1 MLYLFKRQWVRERL
15 KFWNFNT
22 DANAN
27 ASADDDEMQITR
39 FPDGQGYHVKA
50 IVNLFSYEKS
60 DLISV

>member
-22 DANAN
+22 DASAN
-27 ASADDDEMQITR
+27 ASADGDEMQITR

-60 DLISV
+60 DLISA